1 MLCRFLPCA
10 YQCICVHYSA
20 LGVHFASAPPKYHAS
35 TRLFVAFLCV
45 AYPCMLILC
54 CIFIE
59 FPWAAFLCISLVAFV
74 SMRCYFVLRR
84 IRQHS
89 HPVYTTCIWTHMHC
103 ISHDRCI
110 LVWCIYTCDD
120 LLSHTVCILHA
131 LVLVCIRVHAPMAA
145 FWSIT
150 VHSLCMAT
158 NNGCVR
164 MQRNA
169 LYAARMNH
177 TQNVFKMRQNW
188 GVMQQN
194 ASEFTQDSARGAT

>member
-1 MLCRFLPCA
+1 MPDRKRLSRDFARGSPAWQSTGSRVVLSRMLCRFLPCA

-103 ISHDRCI
+103 IS
-110 LVWCIYTCDD
+110 
-120 LLSHTVCILHA
+120 
-131 LVLVCIRVHAPMAA
+131 
-145 FWSIT
+145 
-150 VHSLCMAT
+150 
-158 NNGCVR
+158 
-164 MQRNA
+164 
-169 LYAARMNH
+169 
-177 TQNVFKMRQNW
+177 
-188 GVMQQN
+188 
-194 ASEFTQDSARGAT
+194 

>member
-1 MLCRFLPCA
+1 MPAPPLHRATTGVPSRRRPPPDGVRPGRAMRAPRGDMLGSITPSWGLATEVPSPGAGLRNPEPYKQLQDHECAGSRVVLSRMLCRFLPCA

-103 ISHDRCI
+103 IS
-110 LVWCIYTCDD
+110 
-120 LLSHTVCILHA
+120 
-131 LVLVCIRVHAPMAA
+131 
-145 FWSIT
+145 
-150 VHSLCMAT
+150 
-158 NNGCVR
+158 
-164 MQRNA
+164 
-169 LYAARMNH
+169 
-177 TQNVFKMRQNW
+177 
-188 GVMQQN
+188 
-194 ASEFTQDSARGAT
+194 

>member
-1 MLCRFLPCA
+1 MVHALMHGDTRGVPQHVELSVGKTIVESSWMQYPRLGSRVVLSRMLCRFLPCA

-103 ISHDRCI
+103 IS
-110 LVWCIYTCDD
+110 
-120 LLSHTVCILHA
+120 
-131 LVLVCIRVHAPMAA
+131 
-145 FWSIT
+145 
-150 VHSLCMAT
+150 
-158 NNGCVR
+158 
-164 MQRNA
+164 
-169 LYAARMNH
+169 
-177 TQNVFKMRQNW
+177 
-188 GVMQQN
+188 
-194 ASEFTQDSARGAT
+194 

>member
-1 MLCRFLPCA
+1 MLSTVGPPHRHVRRGGSRGPLAIYLATFGRGSRVVLSRMLCRFLPCA

-103 ISHDRCI
+103 IS
-110 LVWCIYTCDD
+110 
-120 LLSHTVCILHA
+120 
-131 LVLVCIRVHAPMAA
+131 
-145 FWSIT
+145 
-150 VHSLCMAT
+150 
-158 NNGCVR
+158 
-164 MQRNA
+164 
-169 LYAARMNH
+169 
-177 TQNVFKMRQNW
+177 
-188 GVMQQN
+188 
-194 ASEFTQDSARGAT
+194 

>member
-1 MLCRFLPCA
+1 MALLLSEHAHVQRFDTVDVEPGRVGSRVVLSRMLCRFLPCA

-103 ISHDRCI
+103 IS
-110 LVWCIYTCDD
+110 
-120 LLSHTVCILHA
+120 
-131 LVLVCIRVHAPMAA
+131 
-145 FWSIT
+145 
-150 VHSLCMAT
+150 
-158 NNGCVR
+158 
-164 MQRNA
+164 
-169 LYAARMNH
+169 
-177 TQNVFKMRQNW
+177 
-188 GVMQQN
+188 
-194 ASEFTQDSARGAT
+194 